1 LARAA
6 AQELNRYFLA
16 ETITAASEGQDLLW
30 KYDPVARLSDAQTLA
45 AESALRNRRRMLRQ
59 GTEERQTI
67 STEPV
72 AALQAEQANTHRK
85 KKVARHR
92 KKKSS
97 RQKDKNIYQLSRN
110 TIPKTI
116 GRIEI
121 PERQERSHV
130 LRPGNFISP
139 GVLWWAFDCLSA
151 YKQYTRCCYPFYK
164 PGFLY
169 EEADE
174 LETAERGF
182 VLLIDEIDKADSSLP
197 NTLLE
202 VLGNG
207 GFHVPMLNESVGMAP
222 GLKKPLVII
231 TTNEEEELPAAF
243 VRRCLVLQLHFE
255 DREYLRSWWRQQ
267 MEGLSLPSDDFSQEK
282 TFILWLIHRAEVH
295 FEGVFSDKIKIQAA
309 KLLIKDRQAAQ
320 RIGGPKPGQAE
331 FLDLLRALRDMPTPN
346 YSGEALE
353 QYRLALLKKISRY
366 ALTKSAAE

>member
-1 LARAA
+1 
-6 AQELNRYFLA
+6 
-16 ETITAASEGQDLLW
+16 
-30 KYDPVARLSDAQTLA
+30 
-45 AESALRNRRRMLRQ
+45 
-59 GTEERQTI
+59 
-67 STEPV
+67 
-72 AALQAEQANTHRK
+72 
-85 KKVARHR
+85 
-92 KKKSS
+92 
-97 RQKDKNIYQLSRN
+97 
-110 TIPKTI
+110 
-116 GRIEI
+116 
-121 PERQERSHV
+121 
-130 LRPGNFISP
+130 
-139 GVLWWAFDCLSA
+139 
-151 YKQYTRCCYPFYK
+151 
-164 PGFLY
+164 
-169 EEADE
+169 
-174 LETAERGF
+174 
-182 VLLIDEIDKADSSLP
+182 LP